1 MVPNF
6 IFFYSH
12 KIKRFLKKPVEL
24 SKKKKRRRRR
34 RKKQGLFPRH
44 WVFGDVWYIEVLPSL
59 RPKLSQLDLW
69 PWNRPMARRY
79 CSLPAGVSQSL
90 PRVFMGG
97 SLGPG
102 MHIAW
107 DPASLCR
114 GLLQALA
121 LLPLRSW
128 APRRAALT
136 LPGLQV
142 LACVASPLSH

>member
-1 MVPNF
+1 
-6 IFFYSH
+6 
-12 KIKRFLKKPVEL
+12 
-24 SKKKKRRRRR
+24 
-34 RKKQGLFPRH
+34 
-44 WVFGDVWYIEVLPSL
+44 
-59 RPKLSQLDLW
+59 
-69 PWNRPMARRY
+69 MARRY

-107 DPASLCR
+107 DPASLCG

-128 APRRAALT
+128 APRRAALRAALT